1 MLCSFELNH
10 KTVIHEKIESRVTDR
25 SSFIAYANRNLLIL
39 PRFSGQ
45 VDYAAFALTMASSN
59 SMGDIYPMLE

>member
-25 SSFIAYANRNLLIL
+25 SSFIAYANRNL
-39 PRFSGQ
+39 PRKRHVSECEF
-45 VDYAAFALTMASSN
+45 YR
-59 SMGDIYPMLE
+59 